1 MILLLQK
8 MAAQRLAVVGS
19 RSFSDFETLTREID
33 LLRLQFRTINSMVSG
48 GAAGADKLA
57 EKYATLHQ
65 IPILVLTPDW
75 NTHGKRAGILRNY
88 DIIAQGDIVI
98 AFWDQKSPGTKHSI
112 DLATTQSKILRVVH
126 F

>member
-1 MILLLQK
+1 

-19 RSFSDFETLTREID
+19 RSFSDFGTLTREID
-33 LLRLQFRTINSMVSG
+33 LLRLRFPTIDSMVSG

-57 EKYATLHQ
+57 EKYAALRQ
-65 IPILVLTPDW
+65 IPMIVLTPDW

-88 DIIAQGDIVI
+88 DIITQADIVL

-112 DLATTQSKILRVVH
+112 DLATIQSKILRVVH